1 MGRAC
6 NIQQSTRPREK
17 KGTRAI
23 VIDPNRELLDRA
35 TSEVYKET
43 AEGELKIHLFEPET
57 ASPDSGR
64 AVMLCFFGSFWDQG
78 AISQFAPHCTYF
90 ASRGMLTGLVEY
102 RVKSKHGTTPLEA
115 ISDAR
120 SAFRWIRLHTQELR
134 IDPKKV
140 GGAGA
145 SGGAYS
151 VFSSAI
157 LKGDV
162 IDEKDEDSSIPGA
175 PDFQIGFSPI
185 LDISSKGAGLDRF
198 PDAKSA
204 KALSPLH
211 HVGRGLPPS
220 MIFHGTHDR
229 VVPFES
235 SRRFMKKALRKKN
248 VCELVPFEGQEH
260 SFFNLNVDF
269 DLYGTTLKEAD
280 RFLTEQ
286 GFLSPVPPEEK
297 HRESNSEED
306 LIEA

>member
-43 AEGELKIHLFEPET
+43 AEGRAQNPSFLNPRRHLPT
-57 ASPDSGR
+57 PGR
-64 AVMLCFFGSFWDQG
+64 AVMLCFFGSFWGPGEQ
-78 AISQFAPHCTYF
+78 SLSSRLTAPTSHHGEC
-90 ASRGMLTGLVEY
+90 SRGLVEY

-185 LDISSKGAGLDRF
+185 LDISSKGAGTSIGFRMRNL
-198 PDAKSA
+198 PKHSA
-204 KALSPLH
+204 PSTTS
-211 HVGRGLPPS
+211 VG
-220 MIFHGTHDR
+220 D
-229 VVPFES
+229 
-235 SRRFMKKALRKKN
+235 SRH
-248 VCELVPFEGQEH
+248 P
-260 SFFNLNVDF
+260 
-269 DLYGTTLKEAD
+269 
-280 RFLTEQ
+280 
-286 GFLSPVPPEEK
+286 
-297 HRESNSEED
+297 
-306 LIEA
+306 